1 MGHDPSELDGR
12 LYLFDAKSH
21 DITAEE
27 TQRNIRTL
35 VRSLDVKVMVVD
47 SYTSAMM
54 RAGVESSQPQY
65 AILAQFLGSLD
76 ILALAVTH
84 AVKTAAG
91 HEPSLADI
99 AYSTALASL
108 GQTVMVVYY
117 PDRTDQNLVHVG
129 FARAPE
135 ETPKPFC
142 VRFSGAKDEPL
153 AVRTTDWQ
161 DVPKGR
167 AYDAERRLRRQQEID
182 TAGRRVIE
190 SLRGAVAM
198 VDRQYLSHEMA
209 DVSTRVKD
217 EVLKRLDEAGMIE
230 RVAGQY
236 RLSDKGQDADE
247 RAIGCALR
255 GHNADEG
262 AADTGAA
269 GTRKAFSRFKHPT
282 RGD

>member
-1 MGHDPSELDGR
+1 
-12 LYLFDAKSH
+12 
-21 DITAEE
+21 
-27 TQRNIRTL
+27 
-35 VRSLDVKVMVVD
+35 
-47 SYTSAMM
+47 
-54 RAGVESSQPQY
+54 
-65 AILAQFLGSLD
+65 
-76 ILALAVTH
+76 
-84 AVKTAAG
+84 
-91 HEPSLADI
+91 
-99 AYSTALASL
+99 
-108 GQTVMVVYY
+108 
-117 PDRTDQNLVHVG
+117 
-129 FARAPE
+129 
-135 ETPKPFC
+135 
-142 VRFSGAKDEPL
+142 
-153 AVRTTDWQ
+153 
-161 DVPKGR
+161 
-167 AYDAERRLRRQQEID
+167 
-182 TAGRRVIE
+182 VIE